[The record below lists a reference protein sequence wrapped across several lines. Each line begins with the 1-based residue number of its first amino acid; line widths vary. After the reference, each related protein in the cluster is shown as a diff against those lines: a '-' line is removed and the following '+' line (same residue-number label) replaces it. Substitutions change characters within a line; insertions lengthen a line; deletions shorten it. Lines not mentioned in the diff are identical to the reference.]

1 MCVSKGYIHSTIVY
15 LTVLLSSLVKQ
26 YGDQRLTS
34 AKGAHVMGNIVSRA
48 LHRPQLKVPTFG
60 FKYREASPVFADTIA
75 QYIWHRRSM
84 ARASSSTLL
93 LGNIIY

>member
-26 YGDQRLTS
+26 YGDQRLAS

-48 LHRPQLKVPTFG
+48 RLPTAAEG
-60 FKYREASPVFADTIA
+60 TNVWI
-75 QYIWHRRSM
+75 
-84 ARASSSTLL
+84 
-93 LGNIIY
+93 